1 MIAASLRVSVTAVCG
16 DSPGMEAIMRR
27 ISPGCQMASET
38 SAGVTGG
45 VEIGYKHSTN
55 VVVGLREIRMQYR
68 FAIIGAGIA
77 GTSVGY
83 WLSRYESVLVLER
96 ESQPGY
102 HTTGRSAAMF
112 IETYGPPLARALTV
126 GSRPFY
132 ETPPAGFTETPILTP
147 RGVLMIATEAQR
159 RFLDEAYTIA
169 HDLGVEIHRLSP
181 AEAQTRVPVLRAER
195 LIGATYEPDPT
206 DIDVHALHQ
215 GFLRGMRHNGG
226 ELVTSAEVTALAHN
240 ANTWRITTTAG
251 EFEAA
256 TIINAAGAWCDVIA
270 QLAGVPPIGLVPKRR
285 SAFIFSPPEGEPNV
299 SSWPVVVG
307 ADESFYFK
315 PEAGMLLGSP
325 ANVDPMP
332 PHDVR
337 PEEVDIATGIARIED
352 ATTMTIRRPART
364 WAGLRSFVPDGEL
377 VGGFD
382 AAVPGFFWVAGQGG
396 YGIQTAAAMGQ
407 ACSAILLGQ
416 PMPEPP
422 CYARHFG

>member
-1 MIAASLRVSVTAVCG
+1 M
-16 DSPGMEAIMRR
+16 PY
-27 ISPGCQMASET
+27 Q
-38 SAGVTGG
+38 
-45 VEIGYKHSTN
+45 
-55 VVVGLREIRMQYR
+55 

-83 WLSRYESVLVLER
+83 WLSQHESVLVLER

-132 ETPPAGFTETPILTP
+132 EAPPAGFTETPILTP
-147 RGVLMIATEAQR
+147 RGVLMIATNAQR
-159 RFLDEAYTIA
+159 QLLDEAYTIA
-169 HDLGVEIHRLSP
+169 RDIGSEIHRLSP
-181 AEAQTRVPVLRAER
+181 TEALTYVPVLRAER
-195 LIGATYEPDPT
+195 LAGATYEPDPT

-215 GFLRGMRHNGG
+215 GFLQGIRHNGG
-226 ELVTSAEVTALAHN
+226 ETVASAEVTALTQRN
-240 ANTWRITTTAG
+240 GVWRIETAVG
-251 EFEAA
+251 VFEAE
-256 TIINAAGAWCDVIA
+256 TVVNAAGAWCDVIA
-270 QLAGVPPIGLVPKRR
+270 RLAGVPPLGLQPKRR
-285 SAFIFSPPEGEPNV
+285 SAFIFPPPEGAEKV

-325 ANVDPMP
+325 ANVDPML

-337 PEEVDIATGIARIED
+337 PEEIDIATGIARIEE
-352 ATTMTIRRPART
+352 ATTMTIRRPTRT

-382 AAVPGFFWVAGQGG
+382 SAAPGFFWVAGQGG

-407 ACSAILLGQ
+407 ACRAILLGQ
-416 PMPEPP
+416 PLPEPLSKLGISADRLSP
-422 CYARHFG
+422 QRLRR